1 MSGARGAKTGGSGAG
16 ADWSMIY
23 TGIIHRERVDG
34 LISRETIGVHT
45 HIRIYVG
52 HNNDTRM
59 V

>member
-1 MSGARGAKTGGSGAG
+1 MSGARGANTGGSGAG
-16 ADWSMIY
+16 ADRRIY